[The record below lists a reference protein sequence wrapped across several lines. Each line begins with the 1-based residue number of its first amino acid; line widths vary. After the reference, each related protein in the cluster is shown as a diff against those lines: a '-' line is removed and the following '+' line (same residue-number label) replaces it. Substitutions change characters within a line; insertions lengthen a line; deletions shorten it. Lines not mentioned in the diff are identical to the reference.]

1 MAEKKK
7 PSAKKKVIKV
17 GVGKPYIGGTAP
29 GEGKGTKV
37 KTLQNTIKAIYNRY
51 KNEKITLAQRKKMV
65 DSVLKAQ
72 DEQIKNK
79 TYTTKKKKK

>member
-29 GEGKGTKV
+29 GEDKGTKV
-37 KTLQNTIKAIYNRY
+37 QTLQNAIAAIWNSN
-51 KNEKITLAQRKKMV
+51 KTMAQKRKMS

-72 DEQIKNK
+72 KEQITGN
-79 TYTTKKKKK
+79 